1 MPSNQSTISCEQ
13 VFAMAGKGAKKMNYD
28 VTLLSR
34 ANQPTARSL
43 PVDIVRMEDHMGIPI
58 ARTIRVRQTASAWL
72 HQLANRVASRPIE
85 PECEEL
91 FGAIAAMLS
100 EPVCE
105 DSALKTASHQRC

>member
-1 MPSNQSTISCEQ
+1 
-13 VFAMAGKGAKKMNYD
+13 MNYD

-34 ANQPTARSL
+34 ANQPTVRPL
-43 PVDIVRMEDHMGIPI
+43 PVDIVRMEDHVGIPI
-58 ARTIRVRQTASAWL
+58 ARTIRVRQAASAWL
-72 HQLANRVASRPIE
+72 HQLANRVAPRPIE

-105 DSALKTASHQRC
+105 VSALKTASHQRC